1 MKKSR
6 LSSISAIIIG
16 TVLAIPLLVFG
27 FLTFQNV
34 LTRAS
39 NTEPTEVTVLRTTDT
54 TATITWLTGE
64 DTQGVIEYGTSPS
77 QLVFFAPEAVAS
89 TTHRVEITLLQP
101 DKTYYYVV
109 RINGERFDNEG
120 VPWQFT
126 TKQAGTGA
134 ENAGTGGQP
143 EPSGQQQ
150 NPQNPA
156 QPPSNGSETPQTPAT
171 TCPQTTNCTEI
182 QKQLGKGCST
192 SDYLKCLRSQ
202 QAQ

>member
-1 MKKSR
+1 MKKSK

-39 NTEPTEVTVLRTTDT
+39 NTVPTDVTVLRTTDT

-64 DTQGVIEYGTSPS
+64 DTQGVVEYGTSPS
-77 QLVFFAPEAVAS
+77 QLVFFAPEAVA
-89 TTHRVEITLLQP
+89 TTNHRVEITLLQP
-101 DKTYYYVV
+101 DKTYYYVL

-126 TKQAGTGA
+126 TKLP
-134 ENAGTGGQP
+134 GG
-143 EPSGQQQ
+143 EAPSGTEVTPGQDVTTAPSD
-150 NPQNPA
+150 NPV
-156 QPPSNGSETPQTPAT
+156 QPPSNGAETPQNPPT
-171 TCPQTTNCTEI
+171 TCPQTADCVEI

-202 QAQ
+202 QGQ

>member
-1 MKKSR
+1 MKRSK
-6 LSSISAIIIG
+6 LSSVSAIIIG

-39 NTEPTEVTVLRTTDT
+39 NIEPTEVSVLRTTDT

-77 QLVFFAPEAVAS
+77 QLVFFAPEAVA
-89 TTHRVEITLLQP
+89 TTNHRVEITLLQP
-101 DKTYYYVV
+101 DKTYYYIL

-126 TKQAGTGA
+126 TKLPGAGAVQETK
-134 ENAGTGGQP
+134 GTPGGEKPVTDGQQGTTGQP
-143 EPSGQQQ
+143 V
-150 NPQNPA
+150 
-156 QPPSNGSETPQTPAT
+156 NGSETPQKPAT
-171 TCPQTTNCTEI
+171 TCPQTKNCADI

-202 QAQ
+202 